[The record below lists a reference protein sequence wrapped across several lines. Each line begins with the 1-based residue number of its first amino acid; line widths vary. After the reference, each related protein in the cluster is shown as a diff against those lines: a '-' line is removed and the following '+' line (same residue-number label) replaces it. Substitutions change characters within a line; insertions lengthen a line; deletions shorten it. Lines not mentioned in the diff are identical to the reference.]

1 MPLLLTNQA
10 AAAAAADVAGFHFVN
25 TFSDG
30 ANCSGALLPLNGTS
44 DDALYLSSYT
54 NKSAFFS
61 AVPADGDA
69 DYFYK
74 VNESAYYAF
83 LPGFNANCTWEPTDP
98 HVWGTFNYVAL
109 SSLCTSISVILQMIV
124 FLTTGAMADF
134 WQREEALAHVLPH
147 LRRAPNDG
155 GLLFPD
161 YEMWYVNCLLFI
173 VSNLFMG
180 ASTVFYNAYLPML
193 TMADPEIL
201 DKAEDENA
209 DADDIAR
216 LLEVKSSKMSTFGFV
231 YGFVG
236 AVLALCVNF
245 VIFLVVGTDYES
257 TCLNVAIVGA
267 WTLLFGMIAFAVMK
281 RRPGPALPPGASY
294 VRISI
299 TTSYHTLAVTY
310 RELPQMT
317 RFLVAYFIYSDGA
330 STIGTAAA
338 VFASVELNMGM
349 NDVLI
354 ALLLVCLV
362 APLGCVFFF
371 LLSKKGGVGS
381 KQIIFINLFIFT
393 CIPIYGMVGLQSQF
407 EFYIL
412 SAVFG
417 FVTGSLASF
426 TRSLFSSMIPAGHE
440 GEYFSFYELTDK
452 GTAWLGPP
460 CWALYRMRR
469 AASAAAFLQWAF
481 SSSLVACF

>member
-1 MPLLLTNQA
+1 
-10 AAAAAADVAGFHFVN
+10 
-25 TFSDG
+25 
-30 ANCSGALLPLNGTS
+30 
-44 DDALYLSSYT
+44 
-54 NKSAFFS
+54 
-61 AVPADGDA
+61 
-69 DYFYK
+69 
-74 VNESAYYAF
+74 
-83 LPGFNANCTWEPTDP
+83 
-98 HVWGTFNYVAL
+98 
-109 SSLCTSISVILQMIV
+109 MIV

-134 WQREEALAHVLPH
+134 GNARKYLLMFFHISAALLTMAVYF
-147 LRRAPNDG
+147 
-155 GLLFPD
+155 FPD

-294 VRISI
+294 VRTSI

-362 APLGCVFFF
+362 APLGCVFSSCYQKRAALAASRSF
-371 LLSKKGGVGS
+371 LSTSSSLPAYRSTAWSDFSRSSSSTSSRLCLGS
-381 KQIIFINLFIFT
+381 SRA
-393 CIPIYGMVGLQSQF
+393 P
-407 EFYIL
+407 
-412 SAVFG
+412 
-417 FVTGSLASF
+417 SLASP
-426 TRSLFSSMIPAGHE
+426 RSLFSSMIPAGHE
-440 GEYFSFYELTDK
+440 ANTL
-452 GTAWLGPP
+452 
-460 CWALYRMRR
+460 
-469 AASAAAFLQWAF
+469 ASM
-481 SSSLVACF
+481 S